1 MFGTTEQVEKKK
13 SRLGS
18 FIVFFLILL
27 LIIGS
32 GGLFWLS
39 KQSIDQTMLS
49 ALDGL
54 VDNLNGYV
62 LLEFLNYS
70 LETTVPLLILGLLSL
85 YILIRVVI
93 LVWNSPSRIKYILA
107 ERSAKRTKKLLNESL
122 LLLSKGET
130 VKARKRLKSA
140 ASSNQPI
147 LQTFLLNI
155 ELSEAAGDHD
165 SREEWVEKSLI
176 AFPKVKPYI
185 LNFVA
190 TLLINSKNYI
200 DAKAYIDQLFDANP
214 TNPSAHQLLFEL
226 LVATKD
232 YDLVLRKVFEFDKH
246 VDEDSLA
253 EMFLKVIRDA
263 VHNNKP
269 LESILER
276 IPKSIEKHPL
286 VMTGKIESWLA
297 SKEHIKAESVLR
309 KLIPNTWNKTLI
321 LIYADLDNPSINELS
336 GRVDN
341 WLEDRPRDSNLWL
354 AASRL
359 AQRDGLWSKA
369 KQCLER
375 SIELSYSVSKYTEL
389 SLVLSELGEK
399 EEALAALKSARELD
413 K

>member
-1 MFGTTEQVEKKK
+1 
-13 SRLGS
+13 
-18 FIVFFLILL
+18 
-27 LIIGS
+27 
-32 GGLFWLS
+32 
-39 KQSIDQTMLS
+39 MLS

-200 DAKAYIDQLFDANP
+200 DAKAYIDQLFDTNP

-321 LIYADLDNPSINELS
+321 LIYAGLDNPSINELS
-336 GRVDN
+336 GRVDK
-341 WLEDRPRDSNLWL
+341 WLEDRPRDANLWL

-375 SIELSYSVSKYTEL
+375 SIELSHSVSKYTEL

>member
-1 MFGTTEQVEKKK
+1 MVGTTEQSEKKK

-18 FIVFFLILL
+18 FIGFFIIILL
-27 LIIGS
+27 VVIS

-39 KQSIDQTMLS
+39 KQSMDQTMLS
-49 ALDGL
+49 SLDSM
-54 VDNLNGYV
+54 VDRLNGYV
-62 LLEFLNYS
+62 LLEFLDYS
-70 LETTVPLLILGLLSL
+70 LETTVPILMMGLLLL

-93 LVWNSPSRIKYILA
+93 LVWNSPGRIKYLLA
-107 ERSAKRTKKLLNESL
+107 ERSAKRTKRLLNESL
-122 LLLSKGET
+122 LLLSRGET
-130 VKARKRLKSA
+130 TKARKRLKSA
-140 ASSNQPI
+140 SSSSQPI

-155 ELSEAAGDHD
+155 ELSEAAGDHK
-165 SREEWVEKSLI
+165 SREEWVEKSLN
-176 AFPKVKPYI
+176 AFPKIKPYI

-200 DAKAYIDQLFDANP
+200 DAKTYVDQLFDISP
-214 TNPSAHQLLFEL
+214 TNASAHQLLFEL

-375 SIELSYSVSKYTEL
+375 SIELSYSASKYTEL
-389 SLVLSELGEK
+389 ALILSELGEK
-399 EEALAALKSARELD
+399 EEALAALKSAREID

>member
-1 MFGTTEQVEKKK
+1 M
-13 SRLGS
+13 
-18 FIVFFLILL
+18 
-27 LIIGS
+27 
-32 GGLFWLS
+32 
-39 KQSIDQTMLS
+39 
-49 ALDGL
+49 
-54 VDNLNGYV
+54 
-62 LLEFLNYS
+62 
-70 LETTVPLLILGLLSL
+70 
-85 YILIRVVI
+85 
-93 LVWNSPSRIKYILA
+93 
-107 ERSAKRTKKLLNESL
+107 
-122 LLLSKGET
+122 
-130 VKARKRLKSA
+130 
-140 ASSNQPI
+140 
-147 LQTFLLNI
+147 
-155 ELSEAAGDHD
+155 
-165 SREEWVEKSLI
+165 
-176 AFPKVKPYI
+176 
-185 LNFVA
+185 
-190 TLLINSKNYI
+190 INSKNYI
-200 DAKAYIDQLFDANP
+200 DAKAYIDQLFDTNP

-269 LESILER
+269 LEPILER

-297 SKEHIKAESVLR
+297 NKEHIKAESVLR

>member
-1 MFGTTEQVEKKK
+1 MFGTTEQAEKKK

-18 FIVFFLILL
+18 FVVFFLIIL

-200 DAKAYIDQLFDANP
+200 DAKAYIDQLFDTNP
-214 TNPSAHQLLFEL
+214 TNPSAHKLLFEL

-297 SKEHIKAESVLR
+297 NKEHIKAESVLR

-321 LIYADLDNPSINELS
+321 LIYADLENPSINELS

-399 EEALAALKSARELD
+399 EEALAALKSAREID